1 MIKKL
6 ICKIYIILLINLL
19 MPIILDEEQTRAIDL
34 MKSGANVFL
43 TGGGGTGKSKVLET
57 YIDWYKSKYPEDYT
71 QFLGITSTT
80 GSSALL
86 IGGTTIHS
94 FSGIGVSKESHDII
108 ISRILKKKY
117 TTKRL
122 KYLKTL
128 IIDEISMLTPLTFQL
143 LYRLCQIIRKNE
155 RPFGGIQI
163 ILSGDFC
170 QLAPILEQH
179 IENHDREY
187 CFETPEW
194 NFSNIDII
202 HFKKI
207 HRQTD
212 TQFIE
217 ALQKIRMGISDQDT
231 TSLLMS
237 RFKENLVNNY
247 GVLPVQLFP
256 TRTKANEIN
265 QSYFNKIAKD
275 DNKDIKNYNIT
286 LSIESR
292 DPERPIINKTDIEH
306 RIVSQLPIDDKI
318 QLCIGCQV
326 ILVINLS
333 IDEGLVNGSKGV
345 VHGFNENGEPI
356 VIFSNGIQKNIA
368 IYQWE
373 IDEGS
378 YITRALGLPLI
389 LGYGCTIHRSQGMSI
404 DLAVVDIGRDVFK
417 GNGGF
422 GQIYVALS
430 RVRTLIGLSIINFD
444 PSRIKCHPKVVEF
457 YKNLDN
463 PNKYNKVSV
472 ITTPIVMATPKL
484 SKDITK
490 PKKEELLKKQY
501 SITSFFQ

>member
-1 MIKKL
+1 M
-6 ICKIYIILLINLL
+6 ICKIFIILSINLL
-19 MPIILDEEQTRAIDL
+19 MPIILDEEQSRAIDL

-57 YIDWYKSKYPEDYT
+57 YIEWFKSKYPYDYK
-71 QFLGITSTT
+71 QLLGITSTT

-143 LYRLCQIIRKNE
+143 LYRLCQLIRKND

-194 NFSNIDII
+194 NYSNIDII

-207 HRQTD
+207 HRKTD

-217 ALQKIRMGISDQDT
+217 AVQKIRMGISDQDT

-237 RFKENLVNNY
+237 RFKENLNNNY

-265 QSYFNKIAKD
+265 QTYFTKVSNEKD
-275 DNKDIKNYNIT
+275 NSNQIKNYNIS
-286 LSIESR
+286 LSYESR
-292 DPERPIINKTDIEH
+292 DPERPIINKADIEH

-318 QLCIGCQV
+318 QLCVGCQV

-333 IDEGLVNGSKGV
+333 IEEGLVNGSKGI
-345 VHGFNENGEPI
+345 VHGFNENNEPI

-378 YITRALGLPLI
+378 YIIRALGIPLI

-417 GNGGF
+417 GNGGY

-444 PSRIKCHPKVVEF
+444 PSRIKCHPKVVAF

-463 PNKYNKVSV
+463 PDKQKVVSLINTVV
-472 ITTPIVMATPKL
+472 IPKML
-484 SKDITK
+484 RETAK
-490 PKKEELLKKQY
+490 PKKDELLKKQY
-501 SITSFFQ
+501 SITSFFK